1 MKRYTLNILEDI
13 RSGQKVNDYIIVNWV
28 NTTLKEAQKSLSIA
42 SFKDLKISTSLLVL
56 DPIDAIQPGSINYGL
71 LKTENLDDEE
81 KLNNAKYAISM
92 ARKIGARV
100 YALPEDLV
108 EVNPKMVM
116 TVFACLMG
124 KGMKRV

>member
-1 MKRYTLNILEDI
+1 MSPVPALAE
-13 RSGQKVNDYIIVNWV
+13 GAGP
-28 NTTLKEAQKSLSIA
+28 E
-42 SFKDLKISTSLLVL
+42 
-56 DPIDAIQPGSINYGL
+56 L
-71 LKTENLDDEE
+71 LKVPLPSHSCSAFAF
-81 KLNNAKYAISM
+81 LFPFRYAISM

>member
-1 MKRYTLNILEDI
+1 LVGIAGQDLNEGNHTLTLALVWQLMKRYTLNILEDI

-92 ARKIGARV
+92 ARKIRARV
-100 YALPEDLV
+100 YELP
-108 EVNPKMVM
+108 
-116 TVFACLMG
+116 
-124 KGMKRV
+124 